1 MKKFFDSFYIF
12 SKYSLN
18 LVLLIFVFFL
28 MYILYINYKSED
40 QLTKTQLEIENDLRV
55 NIIENK
61 NYIKKIS
68 DEILE
73 NKKALVSIEKMIS
86 EKTTK
91 DPEIDFK
98 KINESI
104 AILNENFEKLNSEI
118 SSLKTNNTNNL
129 ENSPELINQSISE
142 VIDLIK
148 IKYENSFNFD
158 KELKYLETVLKKENL
173 PILEKISILKENKYK
188 GHAFLED
195 QFSFEIN
202 LYLKNIIE
210 KENNIL
216 SNIILPYIN
225 LSPTSENII
234 TDKKVLILKE
244 IKDFIKNREIGKA
257 YDKINRIERY
267 EDFFL
272 ISYTE
277 MKNYNNFIR
286 EISKIK

>member
-1 MKKFFDSFYIF
+1 MKNFFDSFYIF

-18 LVLLIFVFFL
+18 FVLLIFVFFL

-40 QLTKTQLEIENDLRV
+40 QLTKTQIEIENDLRV
-55 NIIENK
+55 NIRENK

-91 DPEIDFK
+91 DSEIDFN

-104 AILNENFEKLNSEI
+104 AILNENFKKLNSEI

-129 ENSPELINQSISE
+129 ENTPELINQSINE

-173 PILEKISILKENKYK
+173 TILEKISILKENKYK

-195 QFSFEIN
+195 QFNFEIN
-202 LYLKNIIE
+202 LYLKNIIK

-234 TDKKVLILKE
+234 TDKKVLTLKE
-244 IKDFIKNREIGKA
+244 IKDLIKNRELDKA
-257 YDKINRIERY
+257 YDKIKRIERY

>member
-18 LVLLIFVFFL
+18 FVLLIFVFFL
-28 MYILYINYKSED
+28 LYVLYLNYKSED

-91 DPEIDFK
+91 DSKIDLN

-104 AILNENFEKLNSEI
+104 TILNENFNKLNSEI
-118 SSLKTNNTNNL
+118 SSLKNNNTNNL

-142 VIDLIK
+142 VIELIK

-188 GHAFLED
+188 GHVFLED
-195 QFSFEIN
+195 QFSFETN

-216 SNIILPYIN
+216 SNFVLPYIN

-244 IKDFIKNREIGKA
+244 IKDFIKNREIDKA

-267 EDFFL
+267 EDFFFT
-272 ISYTE
+272 SYTE

-286 EISKIK
+286 EITKIK

>member
-1 MKKFFDSFYIF
+1 
-12 SKYSLN
+12 
-18 LVLLIFVFFL
+18 

-244 IKDFIKNREIGKA
+244 IKDFIKNREIDKA
-257 YDKINRIERY
+257 YEKINRIERY

-272 ISYTE
+272 ISYIE
-277 MKNYNNFIR
+277 MKNYSNFIR

>member
-18 LVLLIFVFFL
+18 FVLLIFVFFL
-28 MYILYINYKSED
+28 LYILYLNYKSED

-91 DPEIDFK
+91 DSEIDLN
-98 KINESI
+98 KIIESI
-104 AILNENFEKLNSEI
+104 TTLNENFNKLNSEI
-118 SSLKTNNTNNL
+118 SFLKNNNTNNL
-129 ENSPELINQSISE
+129 ENSPELINQSINE
-142 VIDLIK
+142 VIELIK
-148 IKYENSFNFD
+148 IKYENSLNFD
-158 KELKYLETVLKKENL
+158 KEFKYLENVLKKENL

-188 GHAFLED
+188 GHVFLED
-195 QFSFEIN
+195 QFSFETN

-216 SNIILPYIN
+216 SNIVLPYIN

-234 TDKKVLILKE
+234 IDKKVLILKE
-244 IKDFIKNREIGKA
+244 IKDFIKKREIDKA
-257 YDKINRIERY
+257 YDKIYRIERY

>member
-1 MKKFFDSFYIF
+1 MKNFFDSFYIF

-18 LVLLIFVFFL
+18 FVLLIFVFFL

-55 NIIENK
+55 NIRENK
-61 NYIKKIS
+61 KYIKKIS
-68 DEILE
+68 EEILE

-91 DPEIDFK
+91 DSEIDFN

-104 AILNENFEKLNSEI
+104 AILNENFKKLNSEI
-118 SSLKTNNTNNL
+118 TSLKTNNTNNL

-173 PILEKISILKENKYK
+173 PILEKISILKEKKYK

-244 IKDFIKNREIGKA
+244 IKDFIKNREIDKA
-257 YDKINRIERY
+257 YDKINSIERY